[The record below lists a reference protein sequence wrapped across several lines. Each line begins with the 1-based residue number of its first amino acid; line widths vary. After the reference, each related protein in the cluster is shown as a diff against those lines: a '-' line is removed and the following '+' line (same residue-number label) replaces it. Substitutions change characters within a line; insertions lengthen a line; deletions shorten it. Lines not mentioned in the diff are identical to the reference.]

1 MRVSFSQLFLV
12 AVAALVAG
20 TTIAAAEQVE
30 VRTKTYAISG
40 KNGVELYQ
48 SMVRRGPRHG
58 FLSRAIAQTSYT
70 VEWEAEVVSQG
81 SVCRVVKA
89 QPVLSL
95 TYTYP

>member
-1 MRVSFSQLFLV
+1 MPASLIRLCLMV
-12 AVAALVAG
+12 VAALVAG
-20 TTIAAAEQVE
+20 TTIAAAEQLE

-70 VEWEAEVVSQG
+70 VEWQAEVVSQVA
-81 SVCRVVKA
+81 SVA
-89 QPVLSL
+89 W
-95 TYTYP
+95 